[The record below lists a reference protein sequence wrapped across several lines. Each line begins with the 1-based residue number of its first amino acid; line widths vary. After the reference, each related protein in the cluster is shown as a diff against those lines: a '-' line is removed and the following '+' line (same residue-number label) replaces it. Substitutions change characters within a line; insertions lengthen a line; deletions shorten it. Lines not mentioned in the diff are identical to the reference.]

1 MKTYFSAA
9 MIVLVLAVVGC
20 TPPTKTIDVTND
32 EGKAVMELDYRDF
45 DKAAVEMVQSMIA
58 SGVFKKPDGSRYVVT
73 TATVLNDTMQRIDTE
88 QLTFKIEQELM
99 NSGMVTMTSAVGG
112 KGTMGPPSRQPNEVP
127 GGKRGP
133 DGAPDQMVNQIREL
147 RDSEK
152 ADEFKPGTLPG
163 KGQLIAPELSI
174 SGKILQRNVRY
185 DNNLQQV
192 EYYFQLR
199 VSELASGTTY
209 WQKESLIGKR
219 GSKKVV
225 PW

>member
-1 MKTYFSAA
+1 MKIYLCAALVVSA
-9 MIVLVLAVVGC
+9 MMFVGC
-20 TPPTKTIDVTND
+20 TPPTKTIDTTND

-45 DKAAVEMVQSMIA
+45 DKAAVEMVQSMLA
-58 SGVFKKPDGSRYVVT
+58 AGVFKKPDGSRYVVT
-73 TATVLNDTMQRIDTE
+73 TAKVVNDTMQRIDTE

-99 NSGMVTMTSAVGG
+99 NSGQVTMSAAVGG
-112 KGTMGPPSRQPNEVP
+112 N
-127 GGKRGP
+127 
-133 DGAPDQMVNQIREL
+133 GAPDQMVHQMRDL

-152 ADEFKPGTLPG
+152 SDEFKKGTMPG
-163 KGQLIAPELSI
+163 KGQILAPELSI
-174 SGKILQRNVRY
+174 SGKILQRNIRY

-199 VSELASGTTY
+199 VADINSGTTF
-209 WQKESLIGKR
+209 WQKESIIGKR

>member
-9 MIVLVLAVVGC
+9 MVVLALVFAGC
-20 TPPTKTIDVTND
+20 TPATKTIDVTND

-112 KGTMGPPSRQPNEVP
+112 KG
-127 GGKRGP
+127 
-133 DGAPDQMVNQIREL
+133 APDQMVHQMREL

-152 ADEFKPGTLPG
+152 ADEFKQGTMPG
-163 KGQLIAPELSI
+163 KGQILAPELSI

-199 VSELASGTTY
+199 VTELASGTTY